1 MAHQSQS
8 RKEELNMP
16 EIAEVE
22 TVRNTLK
29 ERILN
34 KKITEVK
41 IYYAPIIESNKD
53 DFPKDLIGTSFID
66 IKRRGKWLIFETENR
81 YLLSHLRMEG
91 KFYIKDVT
99 EPKGK
104 HEHVT
109 LVFND
114 NTTLRYEDTRKFG
127 RMNLI
132 KKDELATTESIA
144 KQGLEPGDKNL
155 TSEYLLTKFKNKRLP
170 IKTVLLDQT
179 IISGLGNIYV
189 NEVMFYAHIDP
200 RREARTITKA
210 ECELITKGSDEI
222 IKEAIKMGGTTIKSY
237 TSSLGVTGRFQ
248 QKLKVHKKEGEPC
261 PICGNPI
268 KNIKIGGRSTYYCEL
283 CQK

>member
-1 MAHQSQS
+1 MI
-8 RKEELNMP
+8 LMP

-29 ERILN
+29 GRILN
-34 KKITEVK
+34 KKITDVK
-41 IYYAPIIESNKD
+41 VHYKNMIESDINT
-53 DFPKDLIGTSFID
+53 FAKDLINDEFID
-66 IKRRGKWLIFETENR
+66 IKRKGKWLIFETNER

-91 KFYIKDVT
+91 KFFIKDAN
-99 EPKGK
+99 EAKGK

-109 LVFND
+109 IYFED

-127 RMNLI
+127 RMNLV
-132 KKDELATTESIA
+132 KKEDLETTESIA
-144 KQGLEPGDKNL
+144 KQGFEPGDKNL
-155 TSEYLLTKFKNKRLP
+155 TSSYLLDKFKNKRLP

-189 NEVMFYAHIDP
+189 NEVMFYAKINP
-200 RREARTITKA
+200 LKEAKNISKE
-210 ECELITKGSDEI
+210 ECDLIVKGSDEI
-222 IKEAIKMGGTTIKSY
+222 IREAIKMGGTTIKSY

-248 QKLKVHKKEGEPC
+248 QNLKVHKREGEAC
-261 PICGNPI
+261 LVCGTIIN
-268 KNIKIGGRSTYYCEL
+268 NIKIGGRSTYYCPK